1 MDSENDIFPIQKLR
15 DLLASGERNESLVQ
29 QITDLFPV
37 IIYVYDAEKRQ
48 TRFINRKVS
57 ELLGYAWED
66 LGEMHNDYSSLI
78 LEEDRELVRSELEK
92 YLSLD
97 DDNIH
102 SYNCRYAHKG
112 GDCRYFKTVG
122 TILSRNTSGKAAS
135 LLFIAHDITDK
146 VQSELDKA
154 AARKIID
161 DTESMLKIGLWNWDP
176 VSKKTEWSEGMYAL
190 LGYTREELP
199 EIPADLF
206 YRHVNEGDRNKLHL
220 KVREAL
226 STGNEYRMD
235 FSVHSKEGRKLY
247 INALGRPVR
256 DDSGKVI
263 KLNGI
268 DMDISENYYQ
278 VLEYEANKELQ
289 KQTERM
295 LNFGIFV
302 WDVKDQSANL
312 SDGLY
317 EIFEVRREANK
328 PGVNYEW
335 YLQHVVE
342 EDREKLESAIAT
354 AITGNGEFEVE
365 YDIITDRG
373 NHKTVNSKGS
383 VLVDE
388 NNIPIRVVGN
398 IRDVTRVKQVENELQ
413 RHVRELNR
421 SNKELEEFAYAAS
434 HDLQEPLR
442 KITTFGSR
450 LMNKYGDR
458 LGEEGRMYI
467 ERMETASES
476 MRNLIENLLELSR
489 VTRTAQPF
497 ESTDLNEIVDE
508 AMSDLEL
515 PIDESGATISVDQ
528 LPQIEGIPS
537 QLRQMFNNLLGNAL
551 KFRKPQVRPLIQVK
565 ATKLNRKEKEK
576 HLLSTDKNYYQ
587 VDIADN
593 GIGFDQEYDQR
604 IFQIFQRLH
613 GKSEYP
619 GSGIG
624 LAICKRIAE
633 RHSGQIFARGIDGD
647 GAVFSVILPDKQ

>member
-15 DLLASGERNESLVQ
+15 DLLATGESNESLVQ

-37 IIYVYDAEKRQ
+37 IIYVYDAEKKKM
-48 TRFINRKVS
+48 RFINRRVS

-66 LGEMHNDYSSLI
+66 LGDMHNDFSSLI

-92 YLSLD
+92 YLSLG
-97 DDNIH
+97 DDNTH
-102 SYNCRYAHKG
+102 TYNCRYANKA

-122 TILSRNTSGKAAS
+122 TILSRNKSGGASS
-135 LLFIAHDITDK
+135 LLFIAQDITNN
-146 VQSELDKA
+146 VQSELDKV

-161 DTESMLKIGLWNWDP
+161 NTESMLKIGLWNWDP
-176 VSKKTEWSEGMYAL
+176 VSERTEWSEGMYVL

-199 EIPADLF
+199 EISPDLF

-220 KVREAL
+220 KVKEAL

-235 FSVHSKEGRKLY
+235 FSIQTRDGRKLY
-247 INALGRPVR
+247 INAMGRPVR
-256 DDSGKVI
+256 DASGNIV
-263 KLNGI
+263 KLTGI

-278 VLEYEANKELQ
+278 VLEYKANKELQ

-295 LNFGIFV
+295 LNYGIFV
-302 WDVKDQSANL
+302 WDVKDRSANL

-317 EIFEVRREANK
+317 EIFEVERDADK
-328 PGVNYEW
+328 PGVNYDW

-342 EDREKLESAIAT
+342 EDREKLESAVAS
-354 AITGNGEFEVE
+354 AITNNGEFEVE
-365 YDIITDRG
+365 YDIITERG
-373 NHKTVNSKGS
+373 NHKTVNSKGN
-383 VLVDE
+383 VLVDD
-388 NNIPIRVVGN
+388 NNTPIRVVGN
-398 IRDVTRVKQVENELQ
+398 IRDVTRVKQVENELK

-450 LMNKYGDR
+450 LMNKYGDK
-458 LGEEGRMYI
+458 LGDEGRMYI

-489 VTRTAQPF
+489 VTRTAQQF
-497 ESTDLNEIVDE
+497 ESTNLNEVVDE

-576 HLLSTDKNYYQ
+576 HLLSTDRNYYQ